1 MSPTSPLFHDEGA
14 MVRWLL
20 SEISCGREAGCF
32 CGLRRGMFLA
42 AFTTVVL
49 LGLPDRGW
57 AHPHVWVDAIAELML
72 DDSHRLTAIRV
83 YWAFDEV
90 YSAIALEELGVHG
103 DEKVTP
109 DKLAL
114 LAKTI
119 LNKTEKFRHFTY
131 VKING
136 KLAAQQAPQ
145 GQTAYYMKHRLLIY
159 FLLPLAYPVDFR
171 TDKVSFAMYDPTY
184 YTAID
189 FVAKNPVRFN
199 GSLPGDC
206 TTRMTEPA
214 TDPGDVVPPPES
226 FFQHLDPSTGYGA
239 QFARWIH
246 ISCGSTSSLR

>member
-1 MSPTSPLFHDEGA
+1 MTPE
-14 MVRWLL
+14 L
-20 SEISCGREAGCF
+20 SGREWGYIGDLF
-32 CGLRRGMFLA
+32 RQMFFA
-42 AFTTVVL
+42 TVTAVVL
-49 LGLPDRGW
+49 LGSIDRAS

-103 DEKVTP
+103 DENVAP

-114 LAKTI
+114 LAKEI
-119 LNKTEKFRHFTY
+119 IKKTEKFRHFTY

-136 KLAAQQAPQ
+136 ELIAPQ
-145 GQTAYYMKHRLLIY
+145 AARGETVYYLNHRLLIY
-159 FLLPLAYPVDFR
+159 FFLPLASPVDPR
-171 TDKVSFAMYDPTY
+171 ADKVNFAMYDPTY

-189 FVAKNPVRFN
+189 FVAKSPVRFN
-199 GSLPGDC
+199 GSLPRDC
-206 TTRMTEPA
+206 TTRMTEA
-214 TDPGDVVPPPES
+214 ARDPGDMVPPPES

-239 QFARWIH
+239 QFARWVH